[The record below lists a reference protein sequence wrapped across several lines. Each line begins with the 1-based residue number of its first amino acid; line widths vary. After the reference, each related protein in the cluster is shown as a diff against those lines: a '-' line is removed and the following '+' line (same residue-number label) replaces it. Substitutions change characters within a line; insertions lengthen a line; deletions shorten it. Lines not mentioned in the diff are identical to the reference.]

1 MEVIQRA
8 VPTNDWITLIF
19 VMSLFCLVFARA
31 FFLSRFQNF
40 MILPFNNKYIFLYS
54 KKGRL
59 THGFHIALSLFMFL
73 NLSLFA
79 LFVFS
84 ILFDTQMSPGG
95 AMLLVSGGL
104 LLIYFF
110 MKIGMQL
117 LGGLILEFSKVT
129 NALVFKKMTYLN
141 YSALVMFFAN
151 LLLGYVVKDSK
162 VVLLISIGLIL
173 LINGIGWISIV
184 KIHQK
189 LIASHLFYFILYL
202 CTLEFAPFLI
212 IANLLND

>member
-40 MILPFNNKYIFLYS
+40 MILPFNNKYIFLYN

-84 ILFDTQMSPGG
+84 ILFDTRMSPGG

-104 LLIYFF
+104 LFAYFF

-117 LGGLILEFSKVT
+117 LGGLILEFRKVT

-162 VVLLISIGLIL
+162 VVLFISLGLIF
-173 LINGIGWISIV
+173 LINCIGWIGIV